1 VSFQKRNSRPIP
13 LSSGTVQAG
22 FPSPADD
29 YVEKS
34 IDLNEQLVRN
44 PTSTF
49 FVRAKGD
56 SMKDAGI
63 TSGDILV
70 VDKSMEPANRHIV
83 VAMLNGE
90 FTVSRKRLVVTVP
103 EAEDPAVIVVAVT
116 IDDFHQ
122 PEVPGA
128 VMGEAVCEGSDG
140 EPVRPQSPLDL
151 GDQRDVRDR
160 VPARSRARCSEPIF
174 IGLC

>member
-1 VSFQKRNSRPIP
+1 MTVDPPVTFERRTRCPAP
-13 LSSGTVQAG
+13 LFGGTVQAG

-70 VDKSMEPANRHIV
+70 VDKAVTVANKQIV

-90 FTVSRKRLVVTVP
+90 FTVKRLRKKKGQVFLESENQDFPPMEITPDQELVIWGVVTY
-103 EAEDPAVIVVAVT
+103 VI
-116 IDDFHQ
+116 HQ
-122 PEVPGA
+122 PK
-128 VMGEAVCEGSDG
+128 
-140 EPVRPQSPLDL
+140 
-151 GDQRDVRDR
+151 
-160 VPARSRARCSEPIF
+160 
-174 IGLC
+174 

>member
-1 VSFQKRNSRPIP
+1 MIVEPPLSFQKRTSRPIP

-22 FPSPADD
+22 FPSPAED

-70 VDKSMEPANRHIV
+70 VDKSVTAANRQIV
-83 VAMLNGE
+83 VAMLNGD
-90 FTVSRKRLVVTVP
+90 FTVKRLRRRNNRVFLESENHEFPSMEITPDQELVIWGVVTY
-103 EAEDPAVIVVAVT
+103 VI
-116 IDDFHQ
+116 HQ
-122 PEVPGA
+122 PK
-128 VMGEAVCEGSDG
+128 
-140 EPVRPQSPLDL
+140 
-151 GDQRDVRDR
+151 
-160 VPARSRARCSEPIF
+160 
-174 IGLC
+174 

>member
-1 VSFQKRNSRPIP
+1 MIVGPPAPFERRTSGAIP
-13 LSSGTVQAG
+13 FFGGTVQAG

-63 TSGDILV
+63 GSGDILV
-70 VDKSMEPANRHIV
+70 VDKAVTPANKQIV

-90 FTVSRKRLVVTVP
+90 FTVKRLRRKKGQVFLESGNLEFPPMEITPDQELVIWGVVTY
-103 EAEDPAVIVVAVT
+103 VI
-116 IDDFHQ
+116 HQ
-122 PEVPGA
+122 PK
-128 VMGEAVCEGSDG
+128 
-140 EPVRPQSPLDL
+140 
-151 GDQRDVRDR
+151 
-160 VPARSRARCSEPIF
+160 
-174 IGLC
+174 

>member
-1 VSFQKRNSRPIP
+1 MNSLVSIDPPVPLEKRTSRPIP

-29 YVEKS
+29 YAEKS

-49 FVRAKGD
+49 FVRARGD

-70 VDKSMEPANRHIV
+70 VDKSIPAANRHIV
-83 VAMLNGE
+83 VAMLDGD
-90 FTVSRKRLVVTVP
+90 FTVKRLRRRNNRVFLESGNQEFPPREITPDQELVIWGVVTF
-103 EAEDPAVIVVAVT
+103 VI
-116 IDDFHQ
+116 HQ
-122 PEVPGA
+122 PK
-128 VMGEAVCEGSDG
+128 
-140 EPVRPQSPLDL
+140 
-151 GDQRDVRDR
+151 
-160 VPARSRARCSEPIF
+160 
-174 IGLC
+174 

>member
-1 VSFQKRNSRPIP
+1 M
-13 LSSGTVQAG
+13 QAG

-70 VDKSMEPANRHIV
+70 VDKAVTVANKQIV

-90 FTVSRKRLVVTVP
+90 FTVKRLRKKKGQVFLESENQDFPPMEITPDQELVIWGVVTY
-103 EAEDPAVIVVAVT
+103 VI
-116 IDDFHQ
+116 HQ
-122 PEVPGA
+122 PK
-128 VMGEAVCEGSDG
+128 
-140 EPVRPQSPLDL
+140 
-151 GDQRDVRDR
+151 
-160 VPARSRARCSEPIF
+160 
-174 IGLC
+174 